1 MSTIRADDLDTPLP
15 GLTDEALQWLVDLHN
30 GAADDSD
37 WERYQRWCERSAEHQ
52 AASLA
57 AERLWERLGSA
68 LQRPT
73 PRRRAGGSVLGLVLA
88 LGLTTGA
95 LWQAREDGWLAD
107 QRTAVG
113 ERREVQLSDG
123 SQLHLA
129 PQTRVDIHIEG
140 NRRTL
145 RLYAGELFVQVAPDA
160 SRPFE
165 VQAADGTL
173 RALGTGFDVRRD
185 GSRVRLVVTEHSVG
199 VSRQG
204 TAAQTVVQ
212 AGQALSY
219 DADGTSQ
226 PVNVDAASLT
236 AWRRDRLI
244 FDGQPLG
251 QVLDEL
257 SRYHKGL
264 LWIRDPALRQLPVTG
279 LFETRDLDAQLALL
293 QQSLPIRIRKL
304 PWLTVVEQV
313 EQRNSRPR

>member
-1 MSTIRADDLDTPLP
+1 MATIRAKDLDCPLP
-15 GLTDEALQWLVDLHN
+15 GLTDEALQWLVDLHS
-30 GAADDSD
+30 GTADDGD
-37 WERYQRWCERSAEHQ
+37 WANYQRWCERSEQHQ

-68 LQRPT
+68 LQRPA
-73 PRRRAGGSVLGLVLA
+73 PRRRAGPVLGLVLA
-88 LGLTTGA
+88 LGLASGA
-95 LWQAREDGWLAD
+95 VWQVREDGWLAD
-107 QRTAVG
+107 QRTGAG
-113 ERREVQLSDG
+113 ERRELQLSDG

-129 PQTRVDIHIEG
+129 PQTRVDIQIEG

-145 RLYAGELFVQVAPDA
+145 RLYAGELFVQVAADA

-173 RALGTGFDVRRD
+173 RALGTGFDVRR
-185 GSRVRLVVTEHSVG
+185 GGARVRLVVTEHSVG
-199 VSRQG
+199 VTRQG
-204 TAAQTVVQ
+204 VGTQTVVQ
-212 AGQALSY
+212 AGQTITY
-219 DADGTSQ
+219 DANGVSKPLD
-226 PVNVDAASLT
+226 VDADSLT

-251 QVLDEL
+251 EVLDEL

-304 PWLTVVEQV
+304 PWLTVVEPD
-313 EQRNSRPR
+313 EQRKIQ